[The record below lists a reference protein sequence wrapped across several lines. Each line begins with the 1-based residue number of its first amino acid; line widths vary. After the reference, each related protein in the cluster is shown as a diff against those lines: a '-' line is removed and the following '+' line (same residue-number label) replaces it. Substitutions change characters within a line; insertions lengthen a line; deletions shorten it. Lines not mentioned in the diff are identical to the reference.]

1 MCQDED
7 ENEDEHQSFGSF
19 WNLCMTN
26 EPILQCIIV
35 LRAWFVRHSLY
46 PERTKKFVFGFVF
59 VFVLAHEQ
67 PISAFLPRLFFVKQS
82 CFCFSTFSK
91 GSSGRKE
98 KCTQFLTPSFGTV
111 FHALSHGVIHFGRSV
126 RSRNHFLIGSS
137 SSTANQKLPFQGFYS

>member
-1 MCQDED
+1 MKRTPYCAYSLFMCQDED

-67 PISAFLPRLFFVKQS
+67 PISKMYHSEQ
-82 CFCFSTFSK
+82 
-91 GSSGRKE
+91 
-98 KCTQFLTPSFGTV
+98 SFG
-111 FHALSHGVIHFGRSV
+111 VI
-126 RSRNHFLIGSS
+126 L
-137 SSTANQKLPFQGFYS
+137 

>member
-59 VFVLAHEQ
+59 VFVLVNEQ
-67 PISAFLPRLFFVKQS
+67 PIINFDIFPIEFI
-82 CFCFSTFSK
+82 FSK
-91 GSSGRKE
+91 IFGNKNAIKS
-98 KCTQFLTPSFGTV
+98 LTPLKI
-111 FHALSHGVIHFGRSV
+111 LSLDRKIKFFS
-126 RSRNHFLIGSS
+126 
-137 SSTANQKLPFQGFYS
+137 